1 MSRHAGPG
9 TGGPIDRARPSDL
22 LELAVDRGPVPWQV
36 GALLV
41 TDHPLAPSEVRGAL
55 ADRVRTVPR
64 LRRRLVRTPPLCG
77 RPVWIDDDGFDI
89 GRHVLDERCAAPGDE
104 AALLEVAARVV
115 GTRLA
120 LRRPPWA
127 AVVVTGLAG
136 GRGAVVVVM
145 HHVLA
150 DGVGG
155 LAALAG
161 LLDGATPGEDHGFP
175 RRPPSPGRLLADA
188 LTARA
193 TALTHLPRGLRRVR
207 DAVGELRSTRPP
219 QAPRTSLNRPV
230 GTRRALR
237 VVRADLDDLRA
248 AAHRHGGTVNDVVL
262 AGVGGALGAL
272 AARRGEHVEEI
283 VASVPISSRSGTD
296 ADRLGNAVGV
306 LPVAVPATGTPD
318 ARVAA
323 VARRTASR
331 RAAPRGASATVLDA
345 VFRAVAA
352 SGALPWL
359 LERQHLVTTFVTNL
373 RGPATP
379 ATLLGNRVRDIV
391 PVVSTTG
398 NVPVVVA
405 ALSYAGTITLTVVAD
420 PDACPEFDAVATDLA
435 ADLDVL
441 CHRT

>member
-1 MSRHAGPG
+1 VLG
-9 TGGPIDRARPSDL
+9 TDGPIDRARPSDL
-22 LELAVDRGPVPWQV
+22 MELAVDRGPVPWQV

-41 TDHPLAPSEVRGAL
+41 TDRPLEPADVRAAL
-55 ADRVRTVPR
+55 AGRVRAVPR

-77 RPVWIDDDGFDI
+77 RPVWVDDEDFQI
-89 GRHVLDERCAAPGDE
+89 GQHVPEERCPAPGDDT
-104 AALLEVAARVV
+104 ALHELAVRVT
-115 GTRLA
+115 GTRLP
-120 LRRPPWA
+120 LRRSPWA

-150 DGVGG
+150 DGIGG

-161 LLDGATPGEDHGFP
+161 LLDGAGPREDDGFP
-175 RRPPSPGRLLADA
+175 HRPPSSRRLLADA
-188 LTARA
+188 LATRA
-193 TALTHLPRGLRRVR
+193 ATVTHLPRGARRVR
-207 DAVGELRSTRPP
+207 DAVGELRSTRAP
-219 QAPRTSLNRPV
+219 QAARSSLNRPV

-237 VVRADLDDLRA
+237 VVRADLAAVRA

-262 AGVGGALGAL
+262 AAVGGALGSL
-272 AARRGEHVEEI
+272 AARRGERVEDI
-283 VASVPISSRSGTD
+283 VASVPISSRRSTD

-318 ARVAA
+318 TRLAT

-331 RAAPRGASATVLDA
+331 RAVPRGASAVVLDA

-359 LERQHLVTTFVTNL
+359 LRRQHLVTTFVTNL
-373 RGPATP
+373 RGPGAP
-379 ATLLGNRVRDIV
+379 VTLLGAGVREIV

-398 NVPVVVA
+398 NVPLVVA
-405 ALSYAGTITLTVVAD
+405 ALSYAGTLVLAVVAD
-420 PDACPEFDAVATDLA
+420 PDACPELDAVA
-435 ADLDVL
+435 ADLDADLGVL
-441 CHRT
+441 CSPP